1 MEDFLNY
8 FIFGFAGS
16 CAARAFSG
24 CGESGLLS
32 SCSLWVSHC
41 SGFYCCGAQTLG
53 HKASV
58 VAAPGLESTGLI
70 VVAHGLSC
78 STICGIFL
86 DQGSNPCLLHQHVD
100 SLPLSHQGN
109 PCKTLF

>member
-8 FIFGFAGS
+8 FIFGSARS
-16 CAARAFSG
+16 CAAWAFSG

-78 STICGIFL
+78 SKYVGSSWIR
-86 DQGSNPCLLHQHVD
+86 DQTHV
-100 SLPLSHQGN
+100 SCISTWILYH
-109 PCKTLF
+109 